1 MSRVENAMRILY
13 DRQTDTA
20 YLVLSDDTEKS
31 RTHACDPIEVNGEIN
46 LDFGPLG
53 ELIGLEIQQAR
64 RMLPAD
70 LLAVAEKKRISARI
84 EAPRAAP

>member
-1 MSRVENAMRILY
+1 MRILY

-20 YLVLSDDTEKS
+20 YLVLSEEAEKS
-31 RTHACDPIEVNGEIN
+31 RSHACDPIEVNGEI
-46 LDFGPLG
+46 DFDAEG

-70 LLAVAEKKRISARI
+70 LLAVAEKKRISERI
-84 EAPRAAP
+84 EPPRPPSRVQLEQ

>member
-1 MSRVENAMRILY
+1 MRILY

-20 YLVLSDDTEKS
+20 YLVLSEEAEKS
-31 RTHACDPIEVNGEIN
+31 RSHACDPIEVNGEIN
-46 LDFGPLG
+46 LDFDAEG

-70 LLAVAEKKRISARI
+70 LLAVAEKKRISERI
-84 EAPRAAP
+84 EPPRPPSRVQLEQ